1 MAEKIEIFLFDK
13 HIADLYKDNDRIIMK
28 QYDNGAFK
36 ASPLSIPQ
44 YIDEYDCT
52 HLKHLERVPGFV
64 SDSLP
69 GNFGTEI
76 LKNYFE
82 SKNNG
87 TPPTVIDKLLFI
99 GDRGLGALSYQ
110 PQKNPSESD
119 TNTLTLRDMFEKAK
133 DLKNSKEY
141 STLHDVLLVAAHSF
155 AGGAR
160 SKAVVSIDLKSETVH
175 LGHRNR
181 VPEGYMPAIIK
192 YDDTEEG
199 GKDKSVYSKLE
210 YIYYLLATN
219 AGINM
224 SESHLL
230 STEGRHHF
238 LTRRFDLHGQ
248 KRKHVHSLAGLLHL
262 DYNIPMSTSYEELLL
277 TGRKLNVPH
286 ESTKQLFSQML
297 FNYMFVNQDDH
308 SRNFSFMT
316 DESFKWES
324 TPAYDITFAKGEKQT
339 VEHQLSLYGK
349 PLSAIGFTDITK
361 LANEFSIDK
370 VWMAETI
377 EKMMELREDELPS
390 LLKEYDIH
398 QNKRK
403 QLLDAVNNRNFGEM
417 YNG

>member
-13 HIADLYKDNDRIIMK
+13 HIADLYKERDRIILK
-28 QYDNGAFK
+28 QYENGVFL

-44 YIDEYDCT
+44 DIDAYDCT
-52 HLKHLERVPGFV
+52 HLRHLERVPGFV

-69 GNFGTEI
+69 GHFGTEI

-82 SKNNG
+82 SKSNG

-110 PQKNPSESD
+110 PQNNPSENN
-119 TNTLTLRDMFEKAK
+119 TNTLALRDMFEKAK
-133 DLKNSKEY
+133 ELRNDKTY
-141 STLHDVLLVAAHSF
+141 STLHDTLLVAAHSF

-160 SKAVVSIDLKSETVH
+160 SKAVVSLDLKRKTVY
-175 LGHRNR
+175 LGHRNQ
-181 VPEGYMPAIIK
+181 VPDGYMPAIIK
-192 YDDTEEG
+192 YDDTEAG
-199 GKDKSVYSKLE
+199 GQDKSVYSKLE
-210 YIYYLLATN
+210 YIYYLLATK

-230 STEGRHHF
+230 STEDRHHF
-238 LTRRFDLHGQ
+238 VTRRFDLHGQ

-286 ESTKQLFSQML
+286 ESTKQMFSQML

-316 DESFKWES
+316 DESFRWES

-339 VEHQLSLYGK
+339 VEHQLSLYSK
-349 PLSAIGFTDITK
+349 PLSAIDFTDITK
-361 LANEFSIDK
+361 LANEYAIDK
-370 VWMAETI
+370 IWMSETI
-377 EKMMELREDELPS
+377 EKMMELREEVLPS
-390 LLKEYDIH
+390 LLNEYDIH
-398 QNKRK
+398 TKKQK
-403 QLLDAVNNRNFGEM
+403 QLLDAVNNRNFGEV